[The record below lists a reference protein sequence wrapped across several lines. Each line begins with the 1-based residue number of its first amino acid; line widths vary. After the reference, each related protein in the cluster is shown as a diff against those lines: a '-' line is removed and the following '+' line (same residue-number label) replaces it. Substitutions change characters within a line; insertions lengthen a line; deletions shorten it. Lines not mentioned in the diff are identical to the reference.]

1 MRVFLAGGTGVIGRA
16 LLPQLR
22 DAGHEVT
29 AMTRFEERAEKLRGL
44 GVEAVVCD
52 AFDTERVVLA
62 VEAARPE
69 VVVNQLTDI
78 PKAINPRK
86 MAEQFRTNDRL
97 RTEGTRNLMRGAT
110 AAGAR
115 RLISQSIAWAYAPT
129 EGLWTEEDRLWL
141 EAPEPWGRSVNAVAA
156 LEEATL
162 GDGGV
167 EGVVLRYGFFY
178 GPGSAYASDGSTAAM
193 VRKRAFPV
201 VGDGAAVY
209 SYIHVDDAAAATV
222 AALDHGPPGAYN
234 VVDDDPGKVREWL
247 PEYAEALGARAPRRV
262 PRFLARLGAGKFAV
276 YMMTGLQGATNAKA
290 KRELGW
296 QPRYASWRQGFREA
310 TAASATARATSLR

>member
-16 LLPQLR
+16 LVPQLR

-29 AMTRFEERAEKLRGL
+29 AMTRFEERADRLRAL

-52 AFDTERVVLA
+52 AFDTDRVVLA
-62 VEAARPE
+62 VESARPE

-86 MAEQFRTNDRL
+86 MAEQFTTNDRL
-97 RTEGTRNLMRGAT
+97 RTEGTRNLMRGAS

-162 GDGGV
+162 GAGGV

-201 VGDGAAVY
+201 VGDGTAVY
-209 SYIHVDDAAAATV
+209 SYIHVDDAAGATV

-296 QPRYASWRQGFREA
+296 QPRWASWRHGFREA
-310 TAASATARATSLR
+310 LG

>member
-29 AMTRFEERAEKLRGL
+29 AMTRFEERADKLREL

-52 AFDTERVVLA
+52 AFDTDRVVLA

-86 MAEQFRTNDRL
+86 MAEQFTTNDRL
-97 RTEGTRNLMRGAT
+97 RTEGTRNLMRGAS

-201 VGDGAAVY
+201 VGGGTAVY
-209 SYIHVDDAAAATV
+209 SYIHVDDAAGATV

-247 PEYAEALGARAPRRV
+247 PEYAEALGARPPRRV

-296 QPRYASWRQGFREA
+296 QPRWASWRHGFREA
-310 TAASATARATSLR
+310 LG

>member
-52 AFDTERVVLA
+52 AFDTDRVVRA
-62 VEAARPE
+62 VESARPE

-86 MAEQFRTNDRL
+86 MAEQFTTNDRL
-97 RTEGTRNLMRGAT
+97 RTEGTRNLMRGAS

-193 VRKRAFPV
+193 VRKRTFPV
-201 VGDGAAVY
+201 VGDGTAVY

-247 PEYAEALGARAPRRV
+247 PEYAEAVGARPPRRV

-296 QPRYASWRQGFREA
+296 QPRWASWRHGFREA
-310 TAASATARATSLR
+310 LG

>member
-16 LLPQLR
+16 LVPQLR

-29 AMTRFEERAEKLRGL
+29 AMTRFEERADKLREL

-86 MAEQFRTNDRL
+86 MAEQFTTNDRL
-97 RTEGTRNLMRGAT
+97 RTEGTRNLMRGAS

-141 EAPEPWGRSVNAVAA
+141 EAPEPWGRSVNAVVA

-162 GDGGV
+162 GADGV

-201 VGDGAAVY
+201 VGDGTAVY
-209 SYIHVDDAAAATV
+209 SYIHVDDAAGATV

-234 VVDDDPGKVREWL
+234 IVDDDPGKVREWL
-247 PEYAEALGARAPRRV
+247 PEYAEALGARQPRTV

-290 KRELGW
+290 KRALGW
-296 QPRYASWRQGFREA
+296 QPRWASWRHGFREA
-310 TAASATARATSLR
+310 LG

>member
-52 AFDTERVVLA
+52 AFDTDRVVRA
-62 VEAARPE
+62 VESARPE

-86 MAEQFRTNDRL
+86 MAEQFTTNDRL
-97 RTEGTRNLMRGAT
+97 RTEGTRNLMRGAS

-162 GDGGV
+162 GAGGV

-201 VGDGAAVY
+201 VGDGTAVY

-296 QPRYASWRQGFREA
+296 QPRWASWRHGFREA
-310 TAASATARATSLR
+310 LG

>member
-16 LLPQLR
+16 LVPQLR

-29 AMTRFEERAEKLRGL
+29 AMTRFEERADRLRAL

-86 MAEQFRTNDRL
+86 MAEQFTTNDRL
-97 RTEGTRNLMRGAT
+97 RTEGTRNLMRGAS

-209 SYIHVDDAAAATV
+209 SYIHVDDAAAATA

-247 PEYAEALGARAPRRV
+247 PEYAEALGARPPRRV

-296 QPRYASWRQGFREA
+296 QPRWASWRHGFREA
-310 TAASATARATSLR
+310 LG

>member
-16 LLPQLR
+16 LVPQLR

-52 AFDTERVVLA
+52 AFDTDRVVLA
-62 VEAARPE
+62 VESARPE

-86 MAEQFRTNDRL
+86 MAEQFTTNDRL

-162 GDGGV
+162 GADGV

-201 VGDGAAVY
+201 VGDGTAVY

-247 PEYAEALGARAPRRV
+247 PEYAEALGARPPRRV

-296 QPRYASWRQGFREA
+296 QPRWASWRHGFREA
-310 TAASATARATSLR
+310 LG

>member
-52 AFDTERVVLA
+52 AFDTDRVVLA
-62 VEAARPE
+62 VESARPE

-86 MAEQFRTNDRL
+86 MAEQFTTNDRL
-97 RTEGTRNLMRGAT
+97 RTEGTRNLMRGAS

-162 GDGGV
+162 GGGGV

-209 SYIHVDDAAAATV
+209 SYIHVDDAAGATV

-247 PEYAEALGARAPRRV
+247 PEYAEALGARPPRRV

-296 QPRYASWRQGFREA
+296 QPRWASWRHGFREA
-310 TAASATARATSLR
+310 LG

>member
-16 LLPQLR
+16 LVPQLR

-52 AFDTERVVLA
+52 AFDTDRVVLA
-62 VEAARPE
+62 VESARPE

-97 RTEGTRNLMRGAT
+97 RTEGTRNLMRGAS

-209 SYIHVDDAAAATV
+209 SYIHVDDAAGATV

-247 PEYAEALGARAPRRV
+247 PEYAEALGARAPRTV

-296 QPRYASWRQGFREA
+296 QPRWASWRHGFREA
-310 TAASATARATSLR
+310 LG